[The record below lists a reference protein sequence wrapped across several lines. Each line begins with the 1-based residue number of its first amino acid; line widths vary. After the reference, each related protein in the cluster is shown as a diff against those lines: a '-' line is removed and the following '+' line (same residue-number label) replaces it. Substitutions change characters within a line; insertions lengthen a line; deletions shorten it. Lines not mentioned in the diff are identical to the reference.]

1 MIRVNRLSEELGLNS
16 VKVEK
21 KKNSGREFGEYLKKS
36 KEIFSREELDFMFKA
51 LDEQSKKLL
60 KTQTLEDFK
69 KYREL
74 LRNFLKRCLELGIDV
89 FEEKNFARFGRQ
101 KVLTAIKIIDEKILE
116 LAEQFLSENKDTLK
130 ILSLLDEIRGLIV
143 DLYA

>member
-21 KKNSGREFGEYLKKS
+21 KKSSGREFGEYLKKS
-36 KEIFSREELDFMFKA
+36 KETFSKEELDFMFKA

-89 FEEKNFARFGRQ
+89 FEEKNFVRFGRQ